1 MNKIILKNGLFG
13 SVIVSALLIF
23 VTIYMKAN
31 PEKEVS
37 MFFGFAGM
45 ILSFFFVIWGIKQ

>member
-13 SVIVSALLIF
+13 SVIVSAMLIF
-23 VTIYMKAN
+23 VTIYMKEN